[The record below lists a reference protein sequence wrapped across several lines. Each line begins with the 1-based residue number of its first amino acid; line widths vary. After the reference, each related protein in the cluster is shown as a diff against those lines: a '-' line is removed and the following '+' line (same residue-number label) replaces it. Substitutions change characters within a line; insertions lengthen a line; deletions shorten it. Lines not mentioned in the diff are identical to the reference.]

1 MNTILQVNKHKIIY
15 ILTFALLMSSIGVE
29 PNIFLNFTENLKI
42 RLAENKG
49 IIYFIVAGIRSS
61 APILTIVIATIFIL
75 KKSKK
80 IKYDFTFLVFFTY
93 SLCTIISFF
102 LNIEM
107 YATVSNFE
115 NSWINNFL
123 VLQSLSF
130 FLLLYA
136 MYLDDLNF
144 NYILYFLFL
153 SLFLIYSYFTILAL
167 KELFSV
173 SNAFLYT
180 SDYLTNGEMWSGAV
194 PRSSGLARIISLFCI
209 INIILLLNYDLNKM
223 NIVILVITFSILY
236 FLLIILQSRTP
247 FYTLNFLIGFI
258 FLISIRKKFWKNLN
272 ILLLIC
278 GLIFI
283 IAKTFPIIKN
293 YISSYNVLANAVDQ
307 CGLKTSP
314 FKLDKSAQK
323 LIFQN
328 FFELKKLKKIEC
340 TILEGSP
347 AEIDLKL
354 PSISKKSD
362 IKNFDRTKYSR
373 DLEYNVNT
381 LVNDEATLISNLSQL
396 KNKFPIIDLENIED
410 DFELLEKRINQRK
423 IILNYIDKYED
434 YLLTK
439 IDQQN
444 LIYEYFKLNNRE
456 ISNIRLGKCPFVDT
470 RLNKI
475 LTGRICHNY
484 IALTD
489 VGLQIFGKGARYDRT
504 TLKWG
509 ASNTLVYSYL
519 SAGIFGIIFFLHIC
533 YLFILFLVTF
543 IKNTL
548 KSKNKYSTREEILG
562 QSLFFIII
570 FFLIR
575 SVVEISFGYWSIDQ
589 LIFITSLIYYKKFIF
604 KKTTNN

>member
-15 ILTFALLMSSIGVE
+15 ILTFALLMSSIGIE
-29 PNIFLNFTENLKI
+29 PNIFINFAETLKI

-61 APILTIVIATIFIL
+61 APILTIIIAAILIL

-93 SLCTIISFF
+93 GLCTIIGFF
-102 LNIEM
+102 LNIGM
-107 YATVSNFE
+107 YATVSNFD

-144 NYILYFLFL
+144 NYIIYFLFL
-153 SLFLIYSYFTILAL
+153 SLFIIYSYFTTMAL

-173 SNAFLYT
+173 SNSFLYT
-180 SDYLTNGEMWSGAV
+180 SDYLTNGELWSGAV
-194 PRSSGLARIISLFCI
+194 PRSSGLARIVSLFSI
-209 INIILLLNYDLNKM
+209 INIILLLNYDLKKR
-223 NIVILVITFSILY
+223 NILILIITFSILY
-236 FLLIILQSRTP
+236 FLMIILQSRTP
-247 FYTLNFLIGFI
+247 FYTINFLTCFI
-258 FLISIRKKFWKNLN
+258 FFISIHKKFWKNLN

-278 GLIFI
+278 GVVFI
-283 IAKTFPIIKN
+283 IAKTFPLAKN
-293 YISSYNVLANAVDQ
+293 YISSYNVLRNAIDQ
-307 CGLKTSP
+307 CAIEMSP
-314 FKLDKSAQK
+314 FKISKLNQELIYSKFFENLKLDKIDCEKLKESEVNFIFK
-323 LIFQN
+323 LIF
-328 FFELKKLKKIEC
+328 
-340 TILEGSP
+340 
-347 AEIDLKL
+347 
-354 PSISKKSD
+354 ISEKSD
-362 IKNFDRTKYSR
+362 IKNFDRTKYSS
-373 DLEYNVNT
+373 DLDYNVNT
-381 LVNDEATLISNLSQL
+381 LLYDEKTLIKKLSQL
-396 KNKFPIIDLENIED
+396 KYEFQIINLENIK
-410 DFELLEKRINQRK
+410 DFSELLEKRIIQK
-423 IILNYIDKYED
+423 KLILNYIDEYKD

-439 IDQQN
+439 RDLQN
-444 LIYEYFKLNNRE
+444 LIYEFFKLNNRE
-456 ISNIRLGKCPFVDT
+456 ISQIRLNKCPFVDT
-470 RLNKI
+470 KLNEI

-519 SAGIFGIIFFLHIC
+519 SAGIFGIIFYLHIC
-533 YLFILFLVTF
+533 YLFILFLLAF

-548 KSKNKYSTREEILG
+548 KSKNKYLTIEEILG

-575 SVVEISFGYWSIDQ
+575 SVVEISFGYFGIDQ
-589 LIFITSLIYYKKFIF
+589 LIFITCLIYYKKFIF
-604 KKTTNN
+604 NKSTNN